1 MKTYK
6 IVRMFF
12 SDDIKSKVIKR
23 GLSLKEAQR
32 HCRDKQTSSSTC
44 TDSKGIELAK
54 QVGPWFDGYEEVA

>member
-1 MKTYK
+1 MTTYK
-6 IVRMFF
+6 IIRSFF

-44 TDSKGIELAK
+44 TEPKGIELTK
-54 QVGPWFDGYEEVA
+54 RVGPWFDGYEEIA